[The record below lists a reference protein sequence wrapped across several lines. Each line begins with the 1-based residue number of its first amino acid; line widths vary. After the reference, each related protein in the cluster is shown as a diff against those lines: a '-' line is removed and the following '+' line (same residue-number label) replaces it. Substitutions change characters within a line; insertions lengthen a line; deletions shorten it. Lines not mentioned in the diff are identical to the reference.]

1 VRDRTTS
8 MERHL
13 KAHPED
19 VDSWISYSTLHLRL
33 SPELAN
39 RSVNASIDP
48 LKLPQNRASA
58 EVTLSIL
65 ARGLE
70 ADPANFLSTH
80 LHIAYLRAAEA
91 FWPPEKITGRWKNV
105 IRELGDRYRSS
116 GKGMEQG
123 MIRIWLGYIDWR
135 EGAGWG
141 KSEEKGETGVD
152 EVIEV
157 YSECLEKLRMEDF
170 GACPFHPLTPCF
182 EFPSSTTPIS
192 LISRA
197 SPHSVLRTYVDAAR
211 LPWLLRPLHF
221 VPNDRANDRRKH
233 AIARRASAVPV
244 LASLHLHASSW

>member
-1 VRDRTTS
+1 VRDRTAS

-91 FWPPEKITGRWKNV
+91 FWAPEKITGRWKNV
-105 IRELGDRYRSS
+105 IRELGDKHRSS

-157 YSECLEKLRMEDF
+157 YAECLEKLRAEDY
-170 GACPFHPLTPCF
+170 GEDLDV
-182 EFPSSTTPIS
+182 I
-192 LISRA
+192 
-197 SPHSVLRTYVDAAR
+197 
-211 LPWLLRPLHF
+211 W
-221 VPNDRANDRRKH
+221 
-233 AIARRASAVPV
+233 
-244 LASLHLHASSW
+244 